1 MLLKG
6 SYIDSYTSTA
16 SIYTLKTSLSKR
28 YRVQNTIKISVG
40 HIVVKVVLH
49 AIPILVIVSNAQAE
63 NTLA

>member
-1 MLLKG
+1 M
-6 SYIDSYTSTA
+6 
-16 SIYTLKTSLSKR
+16 
-28 YRVQNTIKISVG
+28 QNTIKISVG